1 MTVDG
6 WGLPAGMGSGKK
18 EEEEEEGGWLEKK
31 YKSGT
36 GN

>member
-1 MTVDG
+1 MD
-6 WGLPAGMGSGKK
+6 WACLRMGHGK
-18 EEEEEEGGWLEKK
+18 EEEEEEEGEVTGKK